1 MLGALWVAVVAF
13 GFQQTAIVPAMPVI
27 EAELHAS
34 RTWSVWLLSGY
45 LAASAVFT
53 PLVGKLGDR
62 WGKKRMLLWSLAVFL
77 LGAGGAALAPNLV
90 ALVVFRAVQGVGGA
104 VFPLTLAI
112 LPDQLPWERVPRGSS
127 VLTSGFG
134 LGTALGFGCSGLLV
148 AAGSW
153 RWIFVA
159 GTLTILV
166 AIAVVGVLVDP
177 LAPRGRAAL
186 DFPGMGLLTGG
197 LVLLLVALTEGESQ
211 GWTSEWVLGSFALSV
226 LLLVGW
232 VAYDLRVRE
241 PLLDLR
247 ELARRR
253 VLLTHLA
260 TVALGFVLF
269 GVFSLVPY
277 LLRAPFG
284 VQAPPHTAG
293 LYLLPVAVG
302 QLLCGMFADRI
313 TRWLTTRWTYAA
325 GLALAALGALGLALE
340 HGSTVLVLICA
351 LLIGAGAG
359 LGIAVASAIVS
370 GEAARTHTGVATALN
385 SVLRRIGG
393 GVGAQ
398 VSAALLASA
407 ALGGGATG
415 DRGFTTAFLA
425 CAAVGLIG
433 AVLAL
438 GTGRPTR
445 S

>member
-1 MLGALWVAVVAF
+1 MLVALWLAVVAF
-13 GFQQTAIVPAMPVI
+13 GFQQTAIVPAIPVI
-27 EAELHAS
+27 EGDLHAS

-45 LAASAVFT
+45 LAASAAFT

-62 WGKKRMLLWSLAVFL
+62 WGKKRMLLWSLVVFL
-77 LGAGGAALAPNLV
+77 VGAGGAALAPNLV
-90 ALVVFRAVQGVGGA
+90 VLVVFRAVQGVGGA

-112 LPDQLPWERVPRGSS
+112 LPEQLRWERVPRGSS
-127 VLTSGFG
+127 MLTSGFG

-153 RWIFVA
+153 RWIFAA
-159 GTLTILV
+159 GAAMILV
-166 AIAVVGVLVDP
+166 AIAVVGVLVAP
-177 LAPRGRAAL
+177 MAPRDRVAL

-197 LVLLLVALTEGESQ
+197 LVLLLVALTEGEPR
-211 GWTSEWVLGSFALSV
+211 GWASPWVLGSFAVSA
-226 LLLVGW
+226 LLLMAWIG
-232 VAYDLRVRE
+232 YDLRARE

-260 TVALGFVLF
+260 TVALGVVLF

-284 VQAPPHTAG
+284 PDAAPHASG
-293 LYLLPVAVG
+293 LYLLPVAAG

-313 TRWLTTRWTYAA
+313 ARRATARWTYAA
-325 GLALAALGALGLALE
+325 GLVLAALGALGLALE
-340 HGSTVLVLICA
+340 HGSAVAVLVAA
-351 LLIGAGAG
+351 LLTGAGAG

-370 GEAARTHTGVATALN
+370 REAAGTHTGVATALN

-398 VSAALLASA
+398 VSAALLASP
-407 ALGGGATG
+407 ALVGQ
-415 DRGFTTAFLA
+415 RGFTAAFLICA
-425 CAAVGLIG
+425 FVAAVG
-433 AVLAL
+433 AVLAA
-438 GTGRPTR
+438 GTGRPER
-445 S
+445 A